1 MPLSLPQGGSTIRAG
16 GKRVD
21 ERGQRTELAQPS
33 AYDPPHHQSHPLVR
47 EVSHWL
53 PSNHDAW
60 IRFSTMNA
68 GHYYKTVVLYTD
80 VKRQGLMLLYFSIS
94 PLP

>member
-1 MPLSLPQGGSTIRAG
+1 MRENAGRHFDLFHTVSVCLSQGGSAVGAG
-16 GKRVD
+16 GQRVD

-53 PSNHDAW
+53 LSDP
-60 IRFSTMNA
+60 R
-68 GHYYKTVVLYTD
+68 V
-80 VKRQGLMLLYFSIS
+80 
-94 PLP
+94 